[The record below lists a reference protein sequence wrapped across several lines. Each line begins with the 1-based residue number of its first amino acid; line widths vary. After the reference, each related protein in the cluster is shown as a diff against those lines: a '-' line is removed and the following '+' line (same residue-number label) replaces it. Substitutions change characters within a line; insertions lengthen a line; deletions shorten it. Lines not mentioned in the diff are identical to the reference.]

1 VVLLNTQLSLIS
13 LNLGKMCLMS
23 LNFLY
28 IKIGFNFYILKMII
42 LFLYVLSVNYDNN
55 LNVH

>member
-1 VVLLNTQLSLIS
+1 MVLLNTQLSLIS